1 MSATTAVEMPEIG
14 ATGLTPK
21 EVVQRIESGQSNAVK
36 TSTSRSVQ
44 DIVRANV
51 FTLFNGI
58 IFAAMVLVLITG
70 SWRDAVFGFVI
81 IINTGIGIVTELRA
95 KRTLDRLS
103 ILVASEFLVH
113 RDGRDVEVP
122 HNEIVLDDLLWI
134 RAGEQV
140 PADGQIIQTWGLE
153 LDESM
158 LTGESRTVRHKVGE
172 QVYSGATAVSGM
184 ALVKVNAVGSHSY
197 AATLTAQAK
206 VYKKT
211 VSDLNK
217 GINTILKFMTFL
229 VVPLCI
235 LLILSQIHTVGGWG
249 TALSTGEWRQA
260 VVSAVAGV
268 VGMIPE
274 GLVLLTSL
282 NFAVAAMR
290 LARHNTLVQELESVE
305 TLARVD
311 ALNLDKT
318 GTITDGGIAFNRLVM
333 LGSANAAAEQAAT
346 QSLYDCCN
354 EEQPNGTGQAVLAGL
369 KAQGY
374 GAGAVESRVPFSSA
388 RKWSAVRKSGET
400 WYMGA
405 PEVIISAL
413 EGDYS
418 SVLQQVNEYANDGN
432 RVLLVARSTAPLSE
446 GSCRQ
451 KRLRDAVEGAN
462 VSDGPQLDVQ
472 AEPVALVLCSEKI
485 REDAE
490 RTLAWFR
497 EQGVRCRVISGDN
510 PVTVGAIARRVK
522 LTGDHEPV
530 AMDARELPEDVNE
543 LARVLENVDVL
554 GRVLPDQKKA
564 IVQALH
570 TQNHVVAMTGDR
582 ENDPIAAGMV
592 AMTDDGVND
601 ALAIKEADLGIA
613 MGNAAP
619 ATKAVAQVVL
629 VDSKFSHLPDVVAR
643 GRQVMAN
650 MERVASLFLVKT
662 VYSALISL
670 GVVLTQ
676 IPYPY
681 LPRHITY
688 IGALT
693 IGMPA
698 FILALAP
705 NTRRYIPGFLKRVVT
720 FALPGGIATALSV
733 LLASWTLPNVMGW
746 DVVNNDADLSA
757 LRATSAIILF
767 LMGVFVLARVARP
780 LNSWRGALVAGFAAA
795 GIIGAFIPFVA
806 NFFALIL
813 PTGTALVAT
822 LIALGGA
829 AMIFVICLWLAP
841 LVGRIFGN
849 LLRQHGFNI

>member
-1 MSATTAVEMPEIG
+1 MD
-14 ATGLTPK
+14 K
-21 EVVQRIESGQSNAVK
+21 
-36 TSTSRSVQ
+36 
-44 DIVRANV
+44 
-51 FTLFNGI
+51 
-58 IFAAMVLVLITG
+58 
-70 SWRDAVFGFVI
+70 
-81 IINTGIGIVTELRA
+81 
-95 KRTLDRLS
+95 LS

-113 RDGRDVEVP
+113 RDGKDIEVS

-290 LARHNTLVQELESVE
+290 LARHDTLVQELESVE

-333 LGSANAAAEQAAT
+333 LDSANAAAEQAAT
-346 QSLYDCCN
+346 QALYDCCN

-432 RVLLVARSTAPLSE
+432 RVLLVARSTAPLSPRS
-446 GSCRQ
+446 G
-451 KRLRDAVEGAN
+451 LRDAVEGAN

-564 IVQALH
+564 IVKALH
-570 TQNHVVAMTGDR
+570 TQNHVVAMTG
-582 ENDPIAAGMV
+582 
-592 AMTDDGVND
+592 DGVND

-705 NTRRYIPGFLKRVVT
+705 NTRRYMPGFLKRVVT

-733 LLASWTLPNVMGW
+733 LLAAWVLPPVMGW
-746 DVVNNDADLSA
+746 NVTGDAADLSA

-767 LMGVFVLARVARP
+767 AMGVFVLARVARP
-780 LNSWRGALVAGFAAA
+780 LNGWRGVLVAVFAAA
-795 GIIGAFIPFVA
+795 GVIGAFVPFVA

-813 PTGTALVAT
+813 PTGATMVAT
-822 LIALGGA
+822 LIALAGSA
-829 AMIFVICLWLAP
+829 LIFALCLWLAP
-841 LVGRIFGN
+841 LVRGLTGKLSR
-849 LLRQHGFNI
+849 RH